1 MNDIQNFFNSIIT
14 NYQKQIINEYPSV
27 EIFKL
32 QKIWENMNSL
42 EKNIKKKNE
51 SKKTTKKKTAYQNFF
66 VISRKQLTE
75 ENPKMKFGE
84 ISKLI
89 STKWNSLSTDEKKK
103 YEVKMEEKNIQQEL
117 NSISST
123 PYINLF
129 EQDDDDKS
137 KNEINRSVYEHD
149 EEEEEMDDALSDIDE
164 DDENLDELNFDDD
177 MD

>member
-14 NYQKQIINEYPSV
+14 NYQKQIINEYPSI
-27 EIFKL
+27 EIIKL

-42 EKNIKKKNE
+42 EKNIKKKSD
-51 SKKTTKKKTAYQNFF
+51 SKKPTKKKTAYQNFF
-66 VISRKQLTE
+66 VITRKQLTD
-75 ENPKMKFGE
+75 ENSKMKFGE
-84 ISKLI
+84 ISKII
-89 STKWNSLSTDEKKK
+89 SAKWNSLSTDEKKK
-103 YEVKMEEKNIQQEL
+103 YEVKVEPRNIQQQL

-129 EQDDDDKS
+129 EQDDDEKS
-137 KNEINRSVYEHD
+137 KNDVNRSAYEHD
-149 EEEEEMDDALSDIDE
+149 EDEDLDDALSDIDE